1 MVVALILYPY
11 PQRVFDEQDPDESI
25 QRSNE
30 RFTIVIEFLNAYD
43 IMDLVENVMCIQT
56 YSTGWVVVF
65 YLALVVSTFHLAFPI
80 SLTEEDSNDPQ
91 WGRIASSVVT
101 LIFTDI
107 FFAFIRGKVMLSEK
121 SLQLGFNF
129 FSKNI
134 LAGICRTFLI
144 IKVIFQMCS

>member
-30 RFTIVIEFLNAYD
+30 RFTIAIEFLNAYD

-80 SLTEEDSNDPQ
+80 SFTEEDSNDPQ

-101 LIFTDI
+101 LVFTDI

>member
-30 RFTIVIEFLNAYD
+30 RFTIAIEFLNAYD

-80 SLTEEDSNDPQ
+80 SLTEEDSKDPQ

-101 LIFTDI
+101 LVFTDI

>member
-1 MVVALILYPY
+1 MVVALILCPY

-30 RFTIVIEFLNAYD
+30 RFTIAIEFLNAYD

-65 YLALVVSTFHLAFPI
+65 YLALVVSTFNLAFPI

>member
-1 MVVALILYPY
+1 
-11 PQRVFDEQDPDESI
+11 
-25 QRSNE
+25 
-30 RFTIVIEFLNAYD
+30 
-43 IMDLVENVMCIQT
+43 MDLVENVMCIQT

>member
-30 RFTIVIEFLNAYD
+30 RFTIAIEFLNAYD
-43 IMDLVENVMCIQT
+43 IMDLVENVMYIQT

-144 IKVIFQMCS
+144 IKLIFQMCS